1 MQNIRILLFSVFGLV
16 IALLSVL
23 LFLNQPSLLLQKG
36 LTSVQSKQ
44 VIAGSV
50 LEVISEVKATDSLD
64 DKTVNQLVK
73 LVIIDESSTR
83 KEVNGLFGPYTRDSS
98 LKLATNESVLLEK
111 FDTPIGSA
119 DYKVVDRNRSIVT
132 ILLLVAVVIIII
144 LAAGKKGIKLIFSL
158 TAIVGVLAFFVF
170 SELNAGINPV
180 LLGLIASLIFS
191 ALILFIGNS
200 FTRVSLFAFIGV
212 VVSQLFVSNILL
224 QLIKVTRLDVSIQ
237 FADLFSQNLSVFIVG
252 VLMIT
257 GGLMVRTASS
267 QAGVIDDLNKT
278 MPDNSFWEVLQKGI
292 SQGRVKALSNFALS
306 VLIILGTLIGSLYAA
321 FTTFQSQ
328 LLLGFANSYAVTS
341 FAILLLCSLLGL
353 ILVTPITSIISLT
366 FFKKR

>member
-1 MQNIRILLFSVFGLV
+1 MQNIRIILFTVFGFV
-16 IALLSVL
+16 V
-23 LFLNQPSLLLQKG
+23 LFLSILLYVNQPTLLLQKG
-36 LTSVQSKQ
+36 VSQSQSKP

-50 LEVISEVKATDSLD
+50 LEVISETKTNDNLD

-73 LVIIDESSTR
+73 LVIIDKDSKR

-98 LKLATNESVLLEK
+98 LKLTTNESVLLEK
-111 FDTPIGSA
+111 FDTPVGNA
-119 DYKVVDRNRSIVT
+119 EYKVVDRNRSIIT
-132 ILLLVAVVIIII
+132 ILLLVAVVIVII
-144 LAAGKKGIKLIFSL
+144 LVAGKKGIKLIFSL
-158 TAIVGVLAFFVF
+158 TTIVGILALFVF
-170 SELNAGINPV
+170 SELNAGLNPV
-180 LLGLIASLIFS
+180 LLGLVSSLIFS

-200 FTRVSLFAFIGV
+200 FTRVSLFAFLGV
-212 VVSQLFVSNILL
+212 FLSQLFVSNILL

-267 QAGVIDDLNKT
+267 QAGVIDDLNKA

-328 LLLGFANSYAVTS
+328 LLLGFTNSYAVTS
-341 FAILLLCSLLGL
+341 FSVLLLTSLIGL
-353 ILVTPITSIISLT
+353 VLVTPITSIISLT